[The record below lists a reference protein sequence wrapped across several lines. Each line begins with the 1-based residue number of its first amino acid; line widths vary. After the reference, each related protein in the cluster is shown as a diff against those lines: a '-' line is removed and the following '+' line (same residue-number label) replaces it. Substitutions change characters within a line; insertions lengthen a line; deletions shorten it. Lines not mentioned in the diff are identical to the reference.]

1 MRSSPQ
7 SEGGDLKRDEGMCGE
22 ANLLEND
29 VIEGLAEGSMFVSFK
44 VRPVSSLEQLNVS
57 INLGFKHQVG
67 IP

>member
-29 VIEGLAEGSMFVSFK
+29 VIEGLAEGSMYHLK
-44 VRPVSSLEQLNVS
+44 
-57 INLGFKHQVG
+57 
-67 IP
+67 